1 MLIAAVA
8 APTGTCIAART
19 WWLFRESKLLSAAAW
34 AHGYL
39 CVLGAFS
46 LRWFWFPPVSELKWG
61 GYLAISGLMLMML
74 ASWIWPTRARHDL
87 EDKRVVPNRFQLSL
101 RQIVVAVA
109 VCAIALTYWRNLAN
123 Q

>member
-1 MLIAAVA
+1 
-8 APTGTCIAART
+8 
-19 WWLFRESKLLSAAAW
+19 
-34 AHGYL
+34 
-39 CVLGAFS
+39 
-46 LRWFWFPPVSELKWG
+46 
-61 GYLAISGLMLMML
+61 ML